1 MVCGIYMYLPPLT
14 VSVQSTQHNEFSG
27 GRKRTFTYI
36 VLASLTRYSDV
47 VRSYLLRTMR
57 SKDVRDW
64 KGNQVLTES
73 RELYKYNN
81 SLCWGQ
87 RGHLLVFDYW

>member
-1 MVCGIYMYLPPLT
+1 MRNLYVPPPPLT
-14 VSVQSTQHNEFSG
+14 VSSQSTQHNEFSG

-47 VRSYLLRTMR
+47 VPSYLLRTMR

-64 KGNQVLTES
+64 NGNNVLTES
-73 RELYKYNN
+73 RQLSEYNN